1 MKINNLLKNNK
12 RELLVELIMADTHFN
27 FIYMICR

>member
-12 RELLVELIMADTHFN
+12 RELLVELIMTGAYFN